1 MLPDLSF
8 ADTDPRRIEMLVMTG
23 YEAAARAAGMGDFR
37 LYPGDPR
44 RLFLQS
50 IAMLIVQQNAL
61 IDKTGKGNLLRFA
74 GEDTIEDL
82 GYLFGPRGARLQASP
97 ALTTIEF
104 RLSAARPTV
113 TTIPAGIRVTAG
125 DLIFKTQRN
134 LDIPAGMLTGTVTAE
149 CVTVGMVGNGLL
161 PGQISTLVDRLPFVE
176 SIVNTTESTG
186 GADIEDIEA
195 YRTRL
200 RLVPSS
206 FSVAGPD
213 GAYIFWAKT
222 ASPSII
228 DVAVWMPEPGHV
240 NVVPLLVGGQVPGQ
254 EILDAVNAIL
264 SDRTVRPL
272 TDSVHVLMPELA
284 EFELDMTY
292 WIDIANTTR
301 ATEIQAAVES
311 AVMAYIEWQQGALG
325 RDIIPDVLV
334 KMVMAAGA
342 RRVEITSPAFTVVE
356 RGHIARLTLK
366 TVTYGGLEAA

>member
-1 MLPDLSF
+1 MLPDIKF
-8 ADTDPRRIEMLVMTG
+8 ADTDARRIETLVVSG
-23 YEAAARAAGMGDFR
+23 FESAARVAGMSDFR
-37 LYPGDPR
+37 LFPGDPR

-50 IAMLIVQQNAL
+50 VALLIVQQNAL

-74 GEDTIEDL
+74 GEDTIQDL
-82 GYLFGPRGARLQASP
+82 GYLFGSRGDILQASP

-113 TTIPAGIRVTAG
+113 TTIPAGTRVTAG
-125 DLIFKTQRN
+125 DIIFRTQRN
-134 LDIPAGMLTGTVTAE
+134 LDIPAGILTGTVTAE
-149 CVTVGMVGNGLL
+149 AEITGMSGNGLL
-161 PGQISTLVDRLPFVE
+161 PGQINTLVDRHPFVE
-176 SIVNTTESTG
+176 SIVNITESIG

-195 YRTRL
+195 YRARL

-213 GAYIFWAKT
+213 GAYEFWAKT

-240 NVVPLLVGGQVPGQ
+240 NVVPLLIGGQVPGQ
-254 EILDAVNAIL
+254 EIIDDVNRIL

-272 TDSVHVLMPELA
+272 TDFVHVLMPELA
-284 EFELDMTY
+284 EFELNLTY
-292 WIDIANTTR
+292 WIDIANNTR

-311 AVMAYIEWQQGALG
+311 AVLAYIEWQQGALG
-325 RDIIPDVLV
+325 RDIIPDVLT

-342 RRVEITSPAFTVVE
+342 RRVEITSPVFTIVK
-356 RGHIARLTLK
+356 RGHVARLTSK